1 MVTVGST
8 ISSLATMVKVIIF
21 PGTASSSP
29 LLLFDAID
37 AVVIVGIVL
46 STVTASSPPVKDV
59 TADPLLPAISA
70 KVILNAAV
78 PSLCPPVTVFVA
90 VQLLASAP

>member
-1 MVTVGST
+1 MTVGST

-46 STVTASSPPVKDV
+46 STVTAPPPVKDV